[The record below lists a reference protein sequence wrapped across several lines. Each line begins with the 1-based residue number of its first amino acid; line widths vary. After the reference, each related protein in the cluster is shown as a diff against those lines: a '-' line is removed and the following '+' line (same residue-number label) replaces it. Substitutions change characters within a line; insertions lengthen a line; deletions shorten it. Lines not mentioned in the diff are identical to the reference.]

1 MSSDEAPHK
10 WFGSSDKLL
19 QVPAIKIA
27 GLNNALNV
35 TAGAG
40 NPAIL
45 ILVLLSRWF
54 MLTFTRQNGGGKA
67 TEHVAV
73 PVESFT
79 VTWFKPEEPP
89 KLPGNTLK
97 KPEELEQA
105 VESYIPSQP
114 CGGRVL
120 CSPWTLLSGGCWV
133 WVPSLQDGE
142 HPDGQ
147 AANKVWK
154 IMQGDIACRISFALL
169 ICFSVK
175 ILGVRMKA
183 GCNAAG

>member
-45 ILVLLSRWF
+45 ILLLLSWWF
-54 MLTFTRQNGGGKA
+54 MLTFTWQNGEGEA
-67 TEHVAV
+67 AECVEV
-73 PVESFT
+73 PLESFM
-79 VTWFKPEEPP
+79 VMWFKLVEPP

-105 VESYIPSQP
+105 AESCIPSQFHR
-114 CGGRVL
+114 GQLL
-120 CSPWTLLSGGCWV
+120 CSSWAQRRMLRAGTQTPGLRTLLW
-133 WVPSLQDGE
+133 PS
-142 HPDGQ
+142 
-147 AANKVWK
+147 
-154 IMQGDIACRISFALL
+154 S
-169 ICFSVK
+169 
-175 ILGVRMKA
+175 
-183 GCNAAG
+183 

>member
-54 MLTFTRQNGGGKA
+54 MLTFMRQNGGGKA
-67 TEHVAV
+67 TERVAV

-97 KPEELEQA
+97 KPEELKKA

-114 CGGRVL
+114 HRGRVL
-120 CSPWTLLSGGCWV
+120 CSSWTPVSEGCWAQV
-133 WVPSLQDGE
+133 SSLQDGE
-142 HPDGQ
+142 HPNSQ
-147 AANKVWK
+147 AVNKVWK
-154 IMQGDIACRISFALL
+154 IMQGDVACGLSFALL

-175 ILGVRMKA
+175 ILGVCMKA